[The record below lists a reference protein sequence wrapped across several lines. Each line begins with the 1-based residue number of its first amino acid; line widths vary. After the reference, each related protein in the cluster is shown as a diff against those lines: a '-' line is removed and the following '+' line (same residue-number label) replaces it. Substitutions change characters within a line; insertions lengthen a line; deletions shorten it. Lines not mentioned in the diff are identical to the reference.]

1 MKRFLLVTALAVT
14 MMPPLRAQPVAA
26 PSDAPF
32 TCLFEGVTAE
42 QRALAGPAAS
52 RRLTDAPA
60 DGEQRGGAAL
70 DAILAALPRC
80 AEAGRWT
87 ATQRDMA
94 QHYVLAQLGRE
105 DMRRR
110 YSAQNVDLSFI
121 DSTIAN
127 AMPAGGPPPPFEE
140 MVARVR
146 AQGVTGQRPDS
157 AEDIV
162 FIYLEM
168 AGQAEAMKSMFAD
181 RNLNGRR

>member
-1 MKRFLLVTALAVT
+1 MKRLLLVAALAIT
-14 MMPPLRAQPVAA
+14 MMPPLRAQPAAA

-32 TCLFEGVTAE
+32 TCLFEGVTAA

-52 RRLTDAPA
+52 QRLTDAPA
-60 DGEQRGGAAL
+60 DGEQRGGTAL

-80 AEAGRWT
+80 ADAGRWT

-110 YSAQNVDLSFI
+110 YAAQNVDLSFL
-121 DSTIAN
+121 DGGMVA
-127 AMPAGGPPPPFEE
+127 AGGSPPSFEQL
-140 MVARVR
+140 VARVR
-146 AQGVTGQRPDS
+146 AQGVTGQRPDR